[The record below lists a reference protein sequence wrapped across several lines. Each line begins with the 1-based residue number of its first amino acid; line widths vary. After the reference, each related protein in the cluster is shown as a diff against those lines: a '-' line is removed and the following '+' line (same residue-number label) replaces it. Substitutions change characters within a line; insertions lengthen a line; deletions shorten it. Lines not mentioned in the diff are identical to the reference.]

1 VLRPPHSRALLLAFL
16 TQTTRFHPDFVCQ
29 STAPHRDKALEIA
42 RYYAEATRVQLGLDN
57 ITLPTL
63 EKIQTLLLLGY
74 HEWTDV
80 TTNVNGF
87 LKVREAISSAQVLS
101 LHHDEDKDKTPRM
114 AVNSCVWEKERS
126 VEKQEF
132 IDREI
137 QRRTFW
143 ACFLMDRYLC
153 WGKNRIQV
161 LRVEDIETQLVC
173 SDKAFNR
180 GIKTKA
186 RFLGELDDAYNDR
199 IREFQPTRSIIHHEE
214 RNGGGAH
221 ARADNVIYEVK
232 WEVGKDEEALG
243 WYIQLVDHL
252 GAILKWSCAGG
263 RR

>member
-1 VLRPPHSRALLLAFL
+1 
-16 TQTTRFHPDFVCQ
+16 VCQ
-29 STAPHRDKALEIA
+29 STAPDREKALDIA

-57 ITLPTL
+57 ITSPTL

-87 LKVREAISSAQVLS
+87 LKVREAISSAQVLA
-101 LHHDEDKDKTPRM
+101 LHHDESKDKDKDKKTRM
-114 AVNSCVWEKERS
+114 AVNSCVGEKERS

-161 LRVEDIETQLVC
+161 LRVGEDIETQLVC

-180 GIKTKA
+180 GIKTKT
-186 RFLGELDDAYNDR
+186 RFLGERDDAYSHR
-199 IREFQPTRSIIHHEE
+199 IRGFQPTISIIHHEE
-214 RNGGGAH
+214 RTRSGMQAS
-221 ARADNVIYEVK
+221 ADNVNHEVK

-243 WYIQLVDHL
+243 WYIHLVDHL